1 MMSTLT
7 VVFRLARPVFL
18 LLAGLMYVLGAGI
31 SRFLGTFSAPS
42 AFWLGLGGALLAQ
55 LSMSLLAEVFRPP
68 NDPLLP
74 DQDPA
79 QRRVYRDAALYLS
92 IGALAA
98 EAVIAFLLFREGRLT
113 PPTLLCLG
121 LSLLACVAYAVPPIR
136 FLDRG
141 LGELLVTIQL
151 AYLLPAIGFL
161 LQAGTFHR
169 LLNAIV
175 VPLTFLILAA
185 LLALDFSSYAEDLKY
200 GRRTF
205 LERVGWERAAPLHHG
220 LILAAYLLLAA
231 APLLGFSASLL
242 WPAFL
247 TLPFAVLQIFWLRNI
262 TLGARPIWN
271 LLTANGLAV
280 FGLTAYFLTLT
291 VWLR

>member
-1 MMSTLT
+1 MPTLKPL
-7 VVFRLARPVFL
+7 LALTRPVFL

-31 SRFLGTFSAPS
+31 ARFLGEFSAPP

-55 LSMSLLAEVFRPP
+55 LSMNLLADVFRPT

-74 DQDPA
+74 NAAPTE
-79 QRRVYRDAALYLS
+79 RRAVRDAALYLS

-98 EAVIAFLLFREGRLT
+98 DAVIALVLFRDGRLS
-113 PPTLLCLG
+113 PAVLVCLG
-121 LSLLACVAYAVPPIR
+121 LSLLVSVSYGIPPVR
-136 FLDRG
+136 VVDRG
-141 LGELLVTIQL
+141 FGEVLLTLQIS
-151 AYLLPAIGFL
+151 YLLPSIGFL
-161 LQAGTFHR
+161 LQAGSFHR
-169 LLNAIV
+169 LLNAIIL
-175 VPLTFLILAA
+175 PLAFLILAA

-200 GRRTF
+200 ERQTF
-205 LERVGWERAAPLHHG
+205 LGRVGWQNAAPLHHG
-220 LILAAYLLLAA
+220 LIFAAYALLGA
-231 APLLGFSASLL
+231 APLLGFSIGLL

-262 TLGARPIWN
+262 TLGARPIWS

-280 FGLTAYFLTLT
+280 FGLTAYLLALT